1 MAPKTES
8 SSLGGDELPISG
20 VIQADVERLSTTVL
34 QGIPEFIRPDVSEL
48 IQGGRQAN
56 TDYVLTWSHGQKA
69 SQGQLEKAQSFLLA
83 QTDREASMSSGRQV
97 WPAGAW
103 RKQQRQLSL
112 ELSPS
117 QHLCSHLPG
126 PEGVHVTPGWA
137 SPCPTSPT
145 SNPVSL
151 PPAPARKICSSRL
164 PSQSFAS
171 RKRFLFPD
179 PAGMLW
185 TAPDRFSSRLG
196 WTCSQPLFSPSPV
209 RDLEQ
214 NTSPPEPGSLV
225 TKMGYNFYLGIID
238 KGRCLYYVK
247 LKRQICS
254 HVC

>member
-1 MAPKTES
+1 MAPKTEP
-8 SSLGGDELPISG
+8 SSLVGDELPISG
-20 VIQADVERLSTTVL
+20 VIQADVERLSTMVL

-69 SQGQLEKAQSFLLA
+69 SWLRQTDSFLLA
-83 QTDREASMSSGRQV
+83 QTDRETSMSSGRQV
-97 WPAGAW
+97 WPVGTW

-126 PEGVHVTPGWA
+126 PESVHVTPGWA

-151 PPAPARKICSSRL
+151 PPAPAGKICSSRL
-164 PSQSFAS
+164 PSQPFAS

-179 PAGMLW
+179 PAEMLR
-185 TAPDRFSSRLG
+185 TAPHRFSSRLG
-196 WTCSQPLFSPSPV
+196 WTCSQPLFRPSPV

-214 NTSPPEPGSLV
+214 NTSPPKSGSLV
-225 TKMGYNFYLGIID
+225 TKMGCNFYLGIID
-238 KGRCLYYVK
+238 KGRCLYYIK